1 MATFEWDR
9 NTSPELQHVVVKD
22 VTNNEAAAVI
32 IDATFND
39 NAIKIPLMHQI
50 INTYGISVKDTKTLL
65 YSATEHIVGVTICLC
80 ITVSIDLVCTNAT
93 HLTRPNITIRKNIYD
108 HFSFWSHYMKYEI

>member
-1 MATFEWDR
+1 MAKDAGINVWGLPKKMATFEWDR

-22 VTNNEAAAVI
+22 VTNKEEAAVI

-65 YSATEHIVGVTICLC
+65 YSATEQKYGVKLLKEAILNAISTSHCPCLKIV
-80 ITVSIDLVCTNAT
+80 
-93 HLTRPNITIRKNIYD
+93 IRY
-108 HFSFWSHYMKYEI
+108 